1 MENCFTWDGTKPCGN
16 PFRFN
21 PPPSRRPLMSETC
34 RTLFCILSSCSTR
47 SELQHSQHIQGNGTT
62 TTTKELVDQHLEAEI
77 KLVGATDNE
86 KNNGHAIWQ
95 DLGDII
101 DAQMMDCIDS
111 LDQIEDSTE
120 CDAQAPQENGANNG
134 VVSSVSLVDTK
145 QDSTLDFQLDGEEAE
160 KSNIRDLAAGESDF
174 EKPQKMDTEISIGEA
189 CATRGSCL
197 HIETESSQ
205 LVQSDQEKN
214 DIEENDVLG
223 DTEHGLQ
230 LKELELQNLIS
241 PSGPSNLSV
250 SEEVEE
256 GQISGD
262 DEVNYQEN
270 GANNGVVSSD
280 SLVDTKQDSTLDFQ
294 LDGEEAEKSNIR
306 DLPAGESDFEKPQK
320 MDTEISIGEACA
332 TRGSCLHIESESS
345 QLVQSDQ
352 EKNDIEENDVLGD
365 TEHGLQLKELELQN
379 FISPSGP
386 SNLSVSEEVEEGQIS
401 GDDEVNYYEPD
412 DCMIF
417 EEAVSLE
424 QEIARVCTTAIK
436 EPTHDVRDTKP
447 QEKDVL
453 TSVCNESKKCIREF
467 SKKVEENDFETVEC
481 KNGAETEKVY
491 FSFDNVMERDIV
503 TNQIEGAK
511 KVDGSTFLAQ
521 GFVTKT
527 KDTNKMTKKNVRG
540 PITEERKAKR
550 KVKKKIKQA
559 EKNRKLGV
567 KRLKLPPQI
576 MKPKKVSYCHHY
588 LKGRCHEGEKCNFS
602 HDTIPLTKSTPC
614 CHFARNS
621 CMKGDNCPYD
631 HQLSKYPCNN
641 FASMGFCSRGAKCLF
656 SHDVPA
662 KTESSKTPASA
673 AHLGS
678 PLLPCSL
685 SPKMQVSANGSSPQ
699 LHLGEPMQKLAFQTP
714 NGVSFITRG
723 KSSLVKESGSG
734 KFTQEEILSN
744 SVIAQKPN
752 DVMKERSPA
761 GIPNGVNFLCFGGA
775 TLNDSTPNTNSN
787 MLNRD
792 GESKSGGICRI
803 ETRTEAPLK
812 PTPRGISLLSFG
824 KASSDGSTS
833 KDQSILCSKE
843 PNIATPVAPHER
855 QNLLRRLDDSRNMQF
870 KLLSSPPLS
879 NQLYGQSTAGNSFGL
894 PNSTFLASML
904 GSAQKAIQSTL
915 AFSAKIE
922 PGIKLDQ
929 SIGASVVTPQVIEH
943 Q

>member
-34 RTLFCILSSCSTR
+34 RTLLCILSSCSTR
-47 SELQHSQHIQGNGTT
+47 SELQHSQQIQGNGTT
-62 TTTKELVDQHLEAEI
+62 TPKELVDQHLEAEI
-77 KLVGATDNE
+77 KLVDATDDE

-120 CDAQAPQENGANNG
+120 CEAQAPQENGANNG

-145 QDSTLDFQLDGEEAE
+145 QDSTLDFQLHGEEAE
-160 KSNIRDLAAGESDF
+160 KSNIRDLQAEESDF

-189 CATRGSCL
+189 CATRG
-197 HIETESSQ
+197 
-205 LVQSDQEKN
+205 
-214 DIEENDVLG
+214 
-223 DTEHGLQ
+223 
-230 LKELELQNLIS
+230 
-241 PSGPSNLSV
+241 
-250 SEEVEE
+250 
-256 GQISGD
+256 
-262 DEVNYQEN
+262 
-270 GANNGVVSSD
+270 A
-280 SLVDTKQDSTLDFQ
+280 
-294 LDGEEAEKSNIR
+294 
-306 DLPAGESDFEKPQK
+306 
-320 MDTEISIGEACA
+320 
-332 TRGSCLHIESESS
+332 CLHIESESS

-352 EKNDIEENDVLGD
+352 EKNDIDENDVLGD
-365 TEHGLQLKELELQN
+365 TEHGLQLKELEPQN
-379 FISPSGP
+379 LISPFGP
-386 SNLSVSEEVEEGQIS
+386 PNVSVSEEVEEGQIS

-436 EPTHDVRDTKP
+436 EPTHDVLDTKP
-447 QEKDVL
+447 EEKDVL

-481 KNGAETEKVY
+481 KNGAESEKVY
-491 FSFDNVMERDIV
+491 FSFDNVIERDIV

-511 KVDGSTFLAQ
+511 KVDGSAVCYPLKTSTSEYANEKQ
-521 GFVTKT
+521 CFVTKT
-527 KDTNKMTKKNVRG
+527 KDTNKVTKKSVRG

-567 KRLKLPPQI
+567 KRLKLPPPI

-641 FASMGFCSRGAKCLF
+641 FASIGFCSRGAKCLF

-685 SPKMQVSANGSSPQ
+685 SPKMQVNANGSSPQ
-699 LHLGEPMQKLAFQTP
+699 LYLGEPMQKPAFQTP
-714 NGVSFITRG
+714 KGVSFIARG
-723 KSSLVKESGSG
+723 KSSWVKESGSG

-744 SVIAQKPN
+744 SMIAQKPN

-761 GIPNGVNFLCFGGA
+761 EMVKVRVVVYVEL
-775 TLNDSTPNTNSN
+775 
-787 MLNRD
+787 RR
-792 GESKSGGICRI
+792 E
-803 ETRTEAPLK
+803 LK
-812 PTPRGISLLSFG
+812 PTSNLRLEELACSHLEKHHQMAPLQKTNLSFVV
-824 KASSDGSTS
+824 KSP
-833 KDQSILCSKE
+833 IL
-843 PNIATPVAPHER
+843 PPPW
-855 QNLLRRLDDSRNMQF
+855 LLVRD
-870 KLLSSPPLS
+870 
-879 NQLYGQSTAGNSFGL
+879 
-894 PNSTFLASML
+894 
-904 GSAQKAIQSTL
+904 
-915 AFSAKIE
+915 KIC
-922 PGIKLDQ
+922 
-929 SIGASVVTPQVIEH
+929 
-943 Q
+943 